1 MTNTEIMTLAIAAV
15 ILLVSMGFLLSAVG
29 LQRKAERISAMYGH
43 GLVTVAMQDED
54 LARFIVKFAQ
64 IVANHDSGATL
75 CVQLTQASENGND
88 RLTRHFVEEL
98 KKAMQI
104 NHWFLVYDRDAAE
117 KLSVDL
123 WHTTKNR
130 GKVVK

>member
-1 MTNTEIMTLAIAAV
+1 MTDIETITIAIATV
-15 ILLVSMGFLLSAVG
+15 ILLASIGFLLGAVG
-29 LQRKAERISAMYGH
+29 LNRKAERISAMYGH

-88 RLTRHFVEEL
+88 RMARHFVEEL
-98 KKAMQI
+98 KKTMQI
-104 NHWFLVYDRDAAE
+104 NHWFLVYDRDTAE

-123 WHTTKNR
+123 WHTTKNK

>member
-29 LQRKAERISAMYGH
+29 LQRKAERISAMFGG

>member
-1 MTNTEIMTLAIAAV
+1 
-15 ILLVSMGFLLSAVG
+15 
-29 LQRKAERISAMYGH
+29 MYGH

>member
-15 ILLVSMGFLLSAVG
+15 ILLVSMGFLFSAVG

>member
-1 MTNTEIMTLAIAAV
+1 MF
-15 ILLVSMGFLLSAVG
+15 GG
-29 LQRKAERISAMYGH
+29 

-54 LARFIVKFAQ
+54 LARFIVKFAK